1 MRIKTTLWIAGS
13 ALLLSACNSDKTTP
27 GYTYMD
33 DMYRSPAHQTYEPG
47 TTKLPVDGTVPR
59 GYVPYMI
66 ANTNE
71 GYIESRSNSAVP
83 SYFETLDPEA
93 GKELYGQFCS
103 HCHGEKGDGN
113 GILMQREKILSIAGY
128 GADKL
133 PDISPGS
140 IYHVI
145 MYGKNN
151 MGSHAAQL
159 NYEDYDPGFR
169 ADVGFVPRVDTRTA
183 TAVGTKSPSGQSRMA
198 RTTCQQEWTA
208 ECQS

>member
-1 MRIKTTLWIAGS
+1 MRIKTTLWIASS
-13 ALLLSACNSDKTTP
+13 ALLLSSCNSDKTTP

-71 GYIESRSNSAVP
+71 GYIESRANSAVP
-83 SYFETLDPEA
+83 SYFETLDAEA

-113 GILMQREKILSIAGY
+113 GI
-128 GADKL
+128 
-133 PDISPGS
+133 P
-140 IYHVI
+140 
-145 MYGKNN
+145 
-151 MGSHAAQL
+151 HAA
-159 NYEDYDPGFR
+159 
-169 ADVGFVPRVDTRTA
+169 
-183 TAVGTKSPSGQSRMA
+183 
-198 RTTCQQEWTA
+198 
-208 ECQS
+208 